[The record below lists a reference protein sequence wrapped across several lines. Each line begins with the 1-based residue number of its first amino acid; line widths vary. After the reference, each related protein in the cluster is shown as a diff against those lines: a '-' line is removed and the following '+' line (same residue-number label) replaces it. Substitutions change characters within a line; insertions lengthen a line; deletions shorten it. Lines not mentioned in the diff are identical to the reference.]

1 MPVGIGRRELIAG
14 LGSAAAWPL
23 AGRAQQPAMPVI
35 GLLADLSAV
44 DFAPYVEA
52 VRRGLKEIGYVEGQ
66 NLAIEYRWA
75 DGHHDRLRALA
86 DDLVRRHVDV
96 IVAMST
102 PASHAAKAATT
113 TIPIVFYAGTDPVAS
128 GFVASLNRPGGNLTG
143 IFNANVRLV
152 PKRLELLHEAV
163 PAAGAVAL
171 LVNPANRALAEPA
184 ISQLQTV
191 APTLGIKLHVLN
203 ASADHEIEPAFDTL
217 AKLQVGALVIGTDG
231 LFVAR
236 AEKLAELT
244 LRHTIP
250 AIFHYRPFVES
261 GGLMSYGGSLSEL
274 YASIGAYAGRILKGE
289 KPADLPVQQSPKV
302 ELIINLKTASALGI
316 TMPLPLLAFADEVI
330 E

>member
-1 MPVGIGRRELIAG
+1 
-14 LGSAAAWPL
+14 
-23 AGRAQQPAMPVI
+23 
-35 GLLADLSAV
+35 
-44 DFAPYVEA
+44 
-52 VRRGLKEIGYVEGQ
+52 
-66 NLAIEYRWA
+66 
-75 DGHHDRLRALA
+75 
-86 DDLVRRHVDV
+86 VDV

-102 PASHAAKAATT
+102 PSSHAAKAATT
-113 TIPIVFYAGTDPVAS
+113 TIPIVFYAGTDPVVS
-128 GFVASLNRPGGNLTG
+128 GFVATLSRPGGNLTG

-184 ISQLQTV
+184 ISQLQAV

-217 AKLQVGALVIGTDG
+217 VKLQVGALVIGTDG

-244 LRHTIP
+244 VRHTIP
-250 AIFHYRPFVES
+250 AIFHYRPFVAS

-302 ELIINLKTASALGI
+302 ELIINLRTARALGI
-316 TMPLPLLAFADEVI
+316 TMPLPLLGRADELI

>member
-1 MPVGIGRRELIAG
+1 LNRRSFITLLSG
-14 LGSAAAWPL
+14 AAAWPL
-23 AGRAQQPAMPVI
+23 TARAQQTVIPVI
-35 GLLADLSAV
+35 GLLADLSAA

-52 VRRGLKEIGYVEGQ
+52 VHRGLKEIGYVEGQ

-75 DGHHDRLRALA
+75 DGHHDRLLALA
-86 DDLVRRHVDV
+86 LDLVRRRVDV

-102 PASHAAKAATT
+102 PSSHAAKAATA

-163 PAAGAVAL
+163 PAAGAIAL

-184 ISQLQTV
+184 ISQLQAV

-217 AKLQVGALVIGTDG
+217 VKLQVGALVIGTDG

-236 AEKLAELT
+236 VEKLGELT
-244 LRHTIP
+244 VRHAIP
-250 AIFHYRPFVES
+250 AIFHYRPFVAS

-302 ELIINLKTASALGI
+302 ELIINLRTARALGI
-316 TMPLPLLAFADEVI
+316 TMPLPLLGRADELI